1 MESYFK
7 PFSLNIRQKLYTI
20 NEPCVMGILNVT
32 DDSFFD
38 GGRYVAIDQAL
49 NRVEQMLKE
58 GVDIIDI
65 GGQSTRP
72 GAIDVGVS
80 EELARTIPVIEAISS
95 RFPDAVLSIDT
106 FRAEVAQKAV
116 EAGVGIVNDVS
127 AGDDDAN
134 MISTVSKLKVPYIA
148 MHKQGT
154 PLTMQNNPVYNDVT
168 GDVLQYCAEKKWAL
182 KEAGIKDLI
191 IDPGFGFG
199 KTTEQNYRLLSH
211 LEVFHSLNC
220 PILIGVSRKG
230 MIWKVLGS
238 SPEQALPGTIA
249 ANTIALLKGV
259 HIIRVHD
266 VKAAKD
272 AIAIVSQ
279 LV

>member
-106 FRAEVAQKAV
+106 YRSEVAQKAV

-199 KTTEQNYRLLSH
+199 KTTEQNYRLLSQ

-220 PILIGVSRKG
+220 PILIGISRKG
-230 MIWKVLGS
+230 MIWKVLES
-238 SPEQALPGTIA
+238 SPEHSLPGTIA

-272 AIAIVSQ
+272 AITIVSQ